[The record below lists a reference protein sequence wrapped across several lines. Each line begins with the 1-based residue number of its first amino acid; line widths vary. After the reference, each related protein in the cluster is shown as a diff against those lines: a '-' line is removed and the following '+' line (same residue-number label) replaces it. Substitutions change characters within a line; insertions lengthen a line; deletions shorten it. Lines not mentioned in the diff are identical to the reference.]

1 MDARVASMS
10 GTLSFTI
17 RNEFTAATTSAT
29 RSASPIEVNVDMP
42 YHTNIVITSDVAK
55 VAVDP
60 TERSNP
66 FTVRDIVTPI
76 AITVTIDIPLSIVVM
91 LLIVRNVVGMSAPNS
106 AIRNTIV
113 ITVPHLLMN
122 SMIEFLFFLF
132 SGFSTF
138 IVDSITNVLLLN
150 NKEVLLHL
158 YLRFQVLLRFLRHT
172 SHMFC
177 QLFQGSLQIRTKH
190 ILCPCPS
197 LQGVL

>member
-1 MDARVASMS
+1 
-10 GTLSFTI
+10 
-17 RNEFTAATTSAT
+17 
-29 RSASPIEVNVDMP
+29 MP

-66 FTVRDIVTPI
+66 FTVRDMVTPI

-132 SGFSTF
+132 SDFSTF

-177 QLFQGSLQIRTKH
+177 QLYQGSLQIRMKH